1 MNKNLSQLDNLI
13 VEILREK
20 NLLQEQAPVAKTKQV
35 ESLPF
40 PKLAITEN
48 WGDRE
53 TKHRNLLC
61 PSLERLKVIQFK
73 QR

>member
-48 WGDRE
+48 WGRPG
-53 TKHRNLLC
+53 N
-61 PSLERLKVIQFK
+61 
-73 QR
+73 